1 MKINVGLD
9 IKKLFWQL
17 LWGEDYKEKI
27 KKFQKQK
34 IVNVFSVCL
43 FDAEQHVI
51 SSSQLNKTL
60 WWTILLILINY
71 YW

>member
-1 MKINVGLD
+1 MEINVGLD